1 MCWEDRE
8 FFEFDM
14 LRSLT
19 SRQNL
24 CPHGISVLGKT
35 DFYSVGLKRNAFL
48 VAARDVAVYEEYRP
62 ILVSHVIGVTLRHW
76 DPVMRQLGA
85 QSLREICRHDMASL
99 APNVVSR
106 VVRHLESWTPDT
118 YSS

>member
-1 MCWEDRE
+1 MCRKDRE
-8 FFEFDM
+8 CLDFNI
-14 LRSLT
+14 LQSLT
-19 SRQNL
+19 GYQNL
-24 CPHGISVLGKT
+24 CPHGIPVLGKT

-85 QSLREICRHDMASL
+85 QSLREICRHDLATL
-99 APNVVSR
+99 APSVISR
-106 VVRHLESWTPDT
+106 VVRRSVICEPIEF
-118 YSS
+118 